1 MARPSDPLLQMLREA
16 LLKRGLST
24 TDLAARA
31 GLSRAE
37 LKRRLAGQADLTVDE
52 FITIAQAL
60 ELQKDMAALVGVAAP
75 PEETPVHAG
84 AESVPA
90 VHTLHGAASA
100 EEGIDA
106 FGNPPR
112 ELVRAGF
119 AFGLDMFLNF
129 TAAQVR
135 ESGVPESVLSRFPD
149 TLPIRLESRWHR
161 HNRAEFREEELQVSL
176 SFDALRVCTFPWSA
190 LRSVAF
196 TLPDAPVET
205 PPEKPAPDRGAGP
218 RPVLRLVED

>member
-1 MARPSDPLLQMLREA
+1 MLRDA
-16 LLKRGLST
+16 LLKRGLNST
-24 TDLAARA
+24 ELAERV

-37 LKRRLAGQADLTVDE
+37 LKRRLAGQADLSVDE
-52 FITIAQAL
+52 FILIAQAL
-60 ELQKDMAALVGVAAP
+60 DLQKDVAALVNTPALPEPAP
-75 PEETPVHAG
+75 VPAG
-84 AESVPA
+84 SESVPA
-90 VHTLHGAASA
+90 VHTLHGASTP
-100 EEGIDA
+100 EDGIDG
-106 FGNPPR
+106 FGSPPR

-129 TAAQVR
+129 SAAQVR
-135 ESGVPESVLSRFPD
+135 NSGVPESVLSRFPD

-161 HNRAEFREEELQVSL
+161 HNRAEFRDDELQVTL

-196 TLPDAPVET
+196 TLPDAPEPK
-205 PPEKPAPDRGAGP
+205 PPEKPEADRPAGP